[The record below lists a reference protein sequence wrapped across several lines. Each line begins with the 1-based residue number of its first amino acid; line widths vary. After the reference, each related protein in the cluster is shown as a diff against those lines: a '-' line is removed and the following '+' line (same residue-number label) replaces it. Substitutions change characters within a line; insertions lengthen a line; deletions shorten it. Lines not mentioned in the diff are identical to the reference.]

1 MITARLPSTDRS
13 IQLELSYNITTNIYT
28 KINPMS
34 NAEDPFDQVARD
46 TEEQIQR
53 LKSYLTTHSPD
64 NEVTEIIRDVEE
76 TIVDLDKTIDVM
88 RRSGQQD
95 VSKRELQLQ
104 QIRNGLEDLKRS
116 NALGNTGIQAD
127 NGSKTNVATTKSS
140 AAVPL
145 EENSAAAGESNL
157 PENPFQEQILKEQ
170 DQHLDDI
177 HLSMQRLHMH
187 AKTIG
192 QELEDQGQ
200 ILEEMD
206 EGLDTITGK
215 LDRGRRQLEWI
226 YEKNKEKYNNCCIG
240 LLIIAL
246 IVLLVLA
253 FIA

>member
-1 MITARLPSTDRS
+1 
-13 IQLELSYNITTNIYT
+13 
-28 KINPMS
+28 MS

-64 NEVTEIIRDVEE
+64 NEVIEIIRDVEE

-104 QIRNGLEDLKRS
+104 QIRNGLRDLKRS
-116 NALGNTGIQAD
+116 GALGDTGIQVD
-127 NGSKTNVATTKSS
+127 DSSKTNVTTAKNSG
-140 AAVPL
+140 AVPL
-145 EENSAAAGESNL
+145 GENGVAGDDNL

-240 LLIIAL
+240 LLILAL

>member
-1 MITARLPSTDRS
+1 
-13 IQLELSYNITTNIYT
+13 
-28 KINPMS
+28 MS

-64 NEVTEIIRDVEE
+64 NEVIEIIRDVEE

-104 QIRNGLEDLKRS
+104 QIRNGLRDLKRS
-116 NALGNTGIQAD
+116 GALGDTGLQVD
-127 NGSKTNVATTKSS
+127 DSSKTNVTTTKNSG
-140 AAVPL
+140 AVPL
-145 EENSAAAGESNL
+145 EENGVAGDDNL

-240 LLIIAL
+240 LLIVAL